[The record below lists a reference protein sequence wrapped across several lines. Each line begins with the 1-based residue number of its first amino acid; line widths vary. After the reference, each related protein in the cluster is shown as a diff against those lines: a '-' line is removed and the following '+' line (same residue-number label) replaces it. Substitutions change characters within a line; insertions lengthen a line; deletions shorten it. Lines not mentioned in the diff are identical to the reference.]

1 MVCIDFSAFL
11 KSNFP
16 VDLDED
22 IHNYIVGVLSSS
34 EEDFTSAEDV
44 FEAIGDIL
52 LEAESD
58 EKKVKQ
64 FCSAF
69 YSTICSTGDG
79 NSDVKSSPNGVKL
92 LNAPVSIHDA
102 TATSG
107 NSAVGAGSLWMVK
120 NFENSMI
127 DFEANEALAGSK
139 KNKKKDNASGPTELR
154 SNSDAVA
161 SQSMS
166 RKDVKSEADGRNMSR
181 DIHIEDFDISFGDNI
196 LFINASL
203 HLNYGRRYG
212 FVGRNGIGKSTLLKM
227 IGNGSLVIP
236 SHISTLIVEQE
247 VTGDGTLIIDSVLES
262 DKALNELKRKEKLY
276 AEQNNSSGLTEVF
289 AQLQLI
295 DADSA
300 PARAAEILAGLGFSP
315 EDQKRTTKEFSGGWR
330 MRVALARAL
339 FIKPDLLLL
348 DEPTNM
354 LDLAAIIWLE
364 EYLQT
369 WPTTL
374 FFVSHDRRFLSSV
387 ATDIVCA
394 FNRQLDLY
402 KGNFDQFE
410 QTRNERM
417 KNQQKQFEAQ
427 QQQREHI
434 QAFIDRFRYNAN
446 RAALVQSKI
455 KLLEKLPELKP
466 VEEEQEVVL
475 KFDDCEKLSPPILYL
490 SEVSFWYNRENPIF
504 SNVDVSANLESRIAF
519 VGRNG
524 AGKTTLLKL
533 LTGDLSPSKG
543 YRHAHKNLKIAYF
556 TQHHVDQLELNV
568 SPLEL
573 IAKKFPGKKE
583 EFYRSCLGKF
593 GVSGNLALRQLN
605 TLSGGQKSRVAFTL
619 LNMMAPDFLILDE
632 PTNHLDMESIDALAK
647 AINKY
652 SGGVIVVSHD
662 EYLIKNTCKE
672 VWLCKDKGVKILE
685 GGISQY
691 RKLLEAEMI

>member
-16 VDLDED
+16 VTLDED
-22 IHNYIVGVLSSS
+22 IHNYVVGVLSSS
-34 EEDFTSAEDV
+34 EEDFTSADDV
-44 FEAIGDIL
+44 FEAVGDIL
-52 LEAESD
+52 LEAEPS

-64 FCSAF
+64 FCSTF
-69 YSTICSTGDG
+69 YSKITSTGG
-79 NSDVKSSPNGVKL
+79 SQSDAKSSANGVKL
-92 LNAPVSIHDA
+92 LDAPVSID
-102 TATSG
+102 TGVPNGTIG
-107 NSAVGAGSLWMVK
+107 VGPSSLWTVK
-120 NFENSMI
+120 KNENSLI
-127 DFEANEALAGSK
+127 DYEANEALAESK
-139 KNKKKDNASGPTELR
+139 KNKKKETSGTGELKSNA
-154 SNSDAVA
+154 DAVA
-161 SQSMS
+161 SQSLS
-166 RKDVKSEADGRNMSR
+166 RKDVKSEADGRNMGR
-181 DIHIEDFDISFGDNI
+181 DIHIEDFDVSFGDNI

-203 HLNYGRRYG
+203 HLSYGRRYG

-227 IGNGSLVIP
+227 IANGSLVIP
-236 SHISTLIVEQE
+236 AHISTLIVEQE
-247 VTGDGTLIIDSVLES
+247 VVGDSTLIIDSVLQS
-262 DKALNELKRKEKLY
+262 DKTLNDLRLKEKLY
-276 AEQNNSSGLTEVF
+276 TEQNNVTELAEVY
-289 AQLQLI
+289 AQLQLM

-315 EDQKRTTKEFSGGWR
+315 TDQKRTTKEFSGGWR

-339 FIKPDLLLL
+339 FMKPDLLLL

-387 ATDIVCA
+387 ATDIIWA
-394 FNRQLDLY
+394 FSRKLEPF

-410 QTRNERM
+410 QTRSERQ

-427 QQQREHI
+427 QQEREHL
-434 QAFIDRFRYNAN
+434 QTFIDRFRYNAN
-446 RAALVQSKI
+446 RASQVQSKL
-455 KLLEKLPELKP
+455 KLLEKMPDLKP

-475 KFDDCEKLSPPILYL
+475 KFDDCEKLNPPILYL
-490 SEVSFWYNRENPIF
+490 SEVSFWYNKENPIF
-504 SNVDVSANLESRIAF
+504 TEVDVSANLESRIAF

-533 LTGDLSPSKG
+533 LTGDINPSKG
-543 YRHAHKNLKIAYF
+543 FRHAHKNLKIAYF

-619 LNMMAPDFLILDE
+619 LNMTGPDFLILDE

-691 RKLLEAEMI
+691 RKLLEAEVI